1 MNFQKRINL
10 VLVLCLLSGI
20 SSSVEREVVE
30 AQYCKNSSRNVFS
43 AFDLRGIILPEN
55 EKASLL
61 QAGDEVQ
68 LFLNLLLEE
77 DVAKFQKKID
87 YLRNNWK
94 EPYLPCLLEILR
106 FRLDHKGQQMII
118 ELLEYITGQ
127 DGLDTYY
134 DWVEW
139 IWQQELKPNTL
150 YVELKAELYALLDPK
165 FEEYFSSRAEQMR
178 IRLDEV
184 MWGGVLQDGIPPLR
198 YPSFVDSDDAKYL
211 DDSNVVFGVV
221 INGQAKAYPK
231 RILAWHEM
239 AVDRFEDTEI
249 ALVYCTLCGTVIAY
263 DMQHNGV
270 KHVLGT
276 SGFLY
281 RSNKLMY
288 DKATQSLWNT
298 IEGKPVIG
306 PLVDRGI
313 ELESYPVTTTTWA
326 AWNESYPETKVLS
339 VETGYRRDYDEGAA
353 YYKYFSTDEL
363 MFPVPMLS
371 PVLKNK
377 QEVMVVRIEGYAK
390 DPVAFSVDYLKEKR
404 WHQEEIN
411 GRSVILAVD
420 GLGILRAFDAA
431 DVLFT
436 DVKDQALVDIK
447 SREWEIGKTGLSN
460 GKRLLRELPS
470 HNIFWFAWYNSYP
483 HTRLIK

>member
-263 DMQHNGV
+263 DTQHNGV

-288 DKATQSLWNT
+288 DKATQSLWDS
-298 IEGKPVIG
+298 IEG
-306 PLVDRGI
+306 
-313 ELESYPVTTTTWA
+313 
-326 AWNESYPETKVLS
+326 
-339 VETGYRRDYDEGAA
+339 
-353 YYKYFSTDEL
+353 
-363 MFPVPMLS
+363 
-371 PVLKNK
+371 
-377 QEVMVVRIEGYAK
+377 
-390 DPVAFSVDYLKEKR
+390 
-404 WHQEEIN
+404 
-411 GRSVILAVD
+411 
-420 GLGILRAFDAA
+420 
-431 DVLFT
+431 
-436 DVKDQALVDIK
+436 
-447 SREWEIGKTGLSN
+447 
-460 GKRLLRELPS
+460 
-470 HNIFWFAWYNSYP
+470 
-483 HTRLIK
+483 